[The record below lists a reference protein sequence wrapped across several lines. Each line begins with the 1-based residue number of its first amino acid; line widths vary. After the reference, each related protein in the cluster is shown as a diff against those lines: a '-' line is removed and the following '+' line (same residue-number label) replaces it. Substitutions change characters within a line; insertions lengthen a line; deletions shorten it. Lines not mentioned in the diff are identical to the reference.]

1 MPSIYFIDSTTGVDL
16 EVTGGEVTKD
26 KLVESI
32 DKAATKMQVQLGSES
47 WTNAVIESRLG
58 KLFDPQKDIIEAL
71 FRNGEDI

>member
-32 DKAATKMQVQLGSES
+32 EKAATKMQVQWGPN
-47 WTNAVIESRLG
+47 TRLG
-58 KLFDPQKDIIEAL
+58 QDLNQA
-71 FRNGEDI
+71 